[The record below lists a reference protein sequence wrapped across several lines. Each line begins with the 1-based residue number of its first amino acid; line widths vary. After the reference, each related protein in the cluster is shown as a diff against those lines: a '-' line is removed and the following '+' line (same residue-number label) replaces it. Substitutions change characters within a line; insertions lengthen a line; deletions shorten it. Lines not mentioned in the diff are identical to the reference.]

1 MSKFSI
7 LILFA
12 LLLLNSCRN
21 RGLNNSDTA
30 LARVYDAYLY
40 ASDLQG
46 LVPADATSAD
56 SLAICRSYIDN
67 WIKNQL
73 LLYQAEKN
81 LTDEQKDFSRELE
94 DYRTSLI
101 VYKYESEL
109 IAQSLDTVV
118 TDGEIEK
125 YYRSNKDNFKLRND
139 IVQVVFVKVKSNSP
153 YRKRIET
160 LVKSDRQ
167 EDRDSLEFYCIR
179 YAEDYEIA
187 DEKWIY
193 LNDLLAR
200 VPLKI
205 DNPGNYLKQHK
216 YIRQKVDN
224 DDYFVHF
231 LDFRLSGD
239 NSPLVLERSNIKSI
253 ILNMRKKLLIRNMT
267 RELFN
272 RAMQNNDFEYY

>member
-1 MSKFSI
+1 LSKFSI

>member
-160 LVKSDRQ
+160 LVKSERQ

>member
-1 MSKFSI
+1 LSKFSI

-160 LVKSDRQ
+160 LVKSERQ